1 MEMRPK
7 VLAVLLHVSDFLEN
21 FMKMHILAAVALT
34 AMTASAFADDYTIDS
49 EYTIPSF
56 KVKHLGVATQR
67 GRFNHASGKVVLD
80 FAAKKGSVDLTIDT
94 TSLDMGSAG
103 WNAHVSSEG
112 LFNVAKF
119 PTMSFKSDNLVF
131 DGEKVVAA
139 EGQFTLLG
147 ITKPLKVTVNSFKC
161 TAATKERKALCAGD
175 ITTTLKR
182 SEFGMTKYLKE
193 VSDAIVIEVPVEAY
207 RD

>member
-1 MEMRPK
+1 
-7 VLAVLLHVSDFLEN
+7 
-21 FMKMHILAAVALT
+21 MKMHIMAGAILAALT
-34 AMTASAFADDYTIDS
+34 VPAFADNYTIDS

-67 GRFNHASGKVVLD
+67 GRFNHASGKVALD
-80 FAAKKGSVDLTIDT
+80 VGGKKGSVDLTVDT

-119 PTMSFKSDNLVF
+119 PTMSFKSDSLVF
-131 DGEKVVAA
+131 DGDKVVSA

-147 ITKPLKVTVNSFKC
+147 ITKPIKITVNSFKC
-161 TAATKERKALCAGD
+161 TAATTERKALCAGD

-193 VSDAIVIEVPVEAY
+193 VSDEIIIEVPVEAY